1 MKRILSI
8 LVAAVLLCTALTVV
22 TSANTAD
29 IVHQSVEG
37 TAVIDGTKDDVYASG
52 LILPIVQ
59 KGNNNGGGEVLDEP
73 IANAYVVNDANYVYW
88 FVEVFD
94 TTLDNTSGNTY
105 EQDSV
110 EIFFMSDNSKTQLRF
125 CYDGN
130 VGADTGTVP
139 EAGTDYVITV
149 VDGGYTLEYR
159 MPITD
164 VLANQIETTIQINY
178 CADGSR
184 THTTY
189 VLGNGDADNAYQRS
203 NRQKTDYDCWW
214 TLTLAGTFEDTR
226 VDPEPEPMK
235 LTPKNY
241 TDVLNNSIY
250 VQLYTQNRVD
260 WSGWASVGTG
270 GATAWNSSSDYLWE
284 GIKMI
289 MNYDNTTTAEYTVD
303 PVFSMQINDNGWL
316 KLPDGAVTG
325 DTGDSA
331 EYVITYTDIII
342 KAEGFDDVVIPGAT
356 INAAWLIKEEGGWQ
370 SGNSSTV
377 DLVAPIKAQ
386 LGLDTAA
393 LCDYLKNSLTSV
405 STSVSFVSYNL
416 VDGDVMDAY
425 LVQLDAE
432 DEALIVELQEYA
444 DRVNAAKAIADDE
457 ASELAAIEE
466 AASDAQK
473 AVNRASKE
481 AEGYTKATAWVAELQ
496 TIVDEL
502 NAKIEELKAPAEEE
516 VPVEDPAEDPVED
529 PAEEPADTTV
539 DEPAEGGSTGIVIA
553 IVAVVVIAVVVVII
567 LVSKKKK

>member
-22 TSANTAD
+22 TSAKTAD

>member
-22 TSANTAD
+22 TSAKTAD

-139 EAGTDYVITV
+139 EAGTDYVITE

-516 VPVEDPAEDPVED
+516 APVEDPAEDPVED